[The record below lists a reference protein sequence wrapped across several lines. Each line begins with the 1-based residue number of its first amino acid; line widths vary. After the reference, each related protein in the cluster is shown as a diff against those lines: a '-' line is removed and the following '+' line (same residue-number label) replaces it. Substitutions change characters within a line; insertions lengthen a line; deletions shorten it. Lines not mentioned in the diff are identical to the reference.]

1 MSGKLPIPQGPILNW
16 IKIEYRSEGHE
27 TKRMIIQEAADL
39 ANKILAS
46 HAFYIERPDSP
57 SPEHRARSDRTSRPT
72 GNARS
77 SSGSSRNRATSPS
90 LRARTSN

>member
-16 IKIEYRSEGHE
+16 IKSECQGEGHE
-27 TKRMIIQEAADL
+27 TKQTITQETADL
-39 ANKILAS
+39 VNKILAS
-46 HAFYIERPDSP
+46 HAFDIERPDSP

-77 SSGSSRNRATSPS
+77 GSGSSRNRAMSPS